1 MSPRPN
7 PLPRLYRWRTNLL
20 QIPLLTLITAFCGSL
35 SLLVSFADKH
45 GRMQYRIARFWARA
59 VVSVAGCSLT
69 VRGMENLRSQPV
81 AVYASNHTSY
91 MDTPVIFA
99 ALPFQFRIL
108 AKKELWPIAFIGW
121 YLDRSGQ
128 IPIDTANPHA
138 TMSSLA
144 VGVKALRSGMP
155 LFVFPEGGR
164 TSTGALKPFL
174 SGAAYLAI
182 RAQVPLVPIALTGVY
197 DLLPI
202 HTRHLYPGELT
213 LSVGE
218 PIETK
223 GMTVR
228 QTDELNDRLRAA
240 IQRLLDPGVR
250 LGRRFCSGTCIAR
263 RRLIVSDHY
272 PLRSA
277 CHYTG
282 CSMSVTVAIP
292 EPTGSDA
299 AYNQRSLPQYIAALE
314 AAGAT
319 ADCGASA

>member
-1 MSPRPN
+1 MSQRPN
-7 PLPRLYRWRTNLL
+7 PLPRLHRWRTNVL
-20 QIPLLTLITAFCGSL
+20 QLPLFSVITVVCGSI

-45 GRMQYRIARFWARA
+45 GRAQHRIARFWARA
-59 VVSVAGCSLT
+59 IVWVTGCSLR

-99 ALPFQFRIL
+99 SLPFQFRIL

-138 TMSSLA
+138 SMSSLA
-144 VGVKALRSGMP
+144 VGVKALRAGTA

-164 TSTGALKPFL
+164 TADGDLKPFL

-182 RAQVPLVPIALTGVY
+182 RSQVPLVPIALTGVY

-213 LSVGE
+213 VTVGT
-218 PIETK
+218 PIATK

-228 QTDELNDRLRAA
+228 QTDELNSKLRAA
-240 IQRLLDPGVR
+240 IEGLLEQEGA
-250 LGRRFCSGTCIAR
+250 LAGA
-263 RRLIVSDHY
+263 
-272 PLRSA
+272 
-277 CHYTG
+277 
-282 CSMSVTVAIP
+282 SVEEGAIP
-292 EPTGSDA
+292 A
-299 AYNQRSLPQYIAALE
+299 RN
-314 AAGAT
+314 
-319 ADCGASA
+319 